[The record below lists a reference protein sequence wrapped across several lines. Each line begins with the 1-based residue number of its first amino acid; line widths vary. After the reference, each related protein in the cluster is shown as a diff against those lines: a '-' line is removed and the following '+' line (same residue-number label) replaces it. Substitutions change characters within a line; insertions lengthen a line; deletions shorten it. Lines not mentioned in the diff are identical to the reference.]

1 VSREVPYSNHTLTDY
16 QFFSERLPLSE
27 PLKWASRMEDERR
40 LIGRVLDHWTK
51 TVHARGF
58 PRHDEIDPWML
69 GDDWENCLLI
79 AVEEPVELS
88 RFVSAGKNLTVALCS
103 GTSLVAV
110 FMSHLPRVLSERR
123 CLIVEGGAT
132 LRGARILHRSALLPL
147 SEDGVTINHV
157 LGAVSYRPLAPEEV
171 WEAGVTETRWV

>member
-1 VSREVPYSNHTLTDY
+1 
-16 QFFSERLPLSE
+16 
-27 PLKWASRMEDERR
+27 
-40 LIGRVLDHWTK
+40 
-51 TVHARGF
+51 
-58 PRHDEIDPWML
+58 ML

-88 RFVSAGKNLTVALCS
+88 HFVSVGKNLTVALCS
-103 GTSLVAV
+103 GTSLVGV

-132 LRGARILHRSALLPL
+132 LRGMRILHRSALLPL
-147 SEDGVTINHV
+147 SEDGVAISHV
-157 LGAVSYRPLAPEEV
+157 LGAASYRPLAAEEA